1 LLKDRDRLEVMRDE
15 ARKTARARFCA
26 SLVIP
31 QYLRYYEQ
39 VLGTA
44 Q

>member
-1 LLKDRDRLEVMRDE
+1 MRDE

-31 QYLRYYEQ
+31 QYLKYYEKI
-39 VLGTA
+39 LNTTR
-44 Q
+44 